1 MYNSHHLKCRLPVK
15 YKCQWIFYK
24 HGAKAA
30 VNDAT
35 LSKEKVLKR
44 QQMPLSKSGSN
55 IATVVFVI
63 LSSLSGAILLRGAI
77 LLGIESTAMG
87 KTWTCGMWKVK

>member
-1 MYNSHHLKCRLPVK
+1 MMPHEAKKK
-15 YKCQWIFYK
+15 YFKW
-24 HGAKAA
+24 
-30 VNDAT
+30 
-35 LSKEKVLKR
+35 

-63 LSSLSGAILLRGAI
+63 LSSLSGAILL
-77 LLGIESTAMG
+77 GIESTAMG